1 LPPKIICLLGSPR
14 RQGNAE
20 LLLDKAIVGANAAG
34 AETEKLRI
42 ADINPAPCIAC
53 GGCDRTGECVV
64 RDDMQQIYP
73 KLIAA
78 DGLIVSTPVF
88 FMGLPGKIKGLVDRC
103 QALWVRKYRLSPDPN
118 ARPPG
123 PRRRGLLIAVGGTNF
138 PHTFDGLKL
147 EVKSFFHCLDI
158 KYTRELLLPGIDEP
172 GEIAH
177 HPEALA
183 AAGRAGEELARTL
196 LEERK

>member
-1 LPPKIICLLGSPR
+1 LPPKILCLLGSPR

-20 LLLDKAIVGANAAG
+20 LLLDKAIVGAQAVG
-34 AETEKLRI
+34 AEIEKIRI

-53 GGCDRTGECVV
+53 GGCDRTGNCVV
-64 RDDMQQIYP
+64 NDDMQQIYS
-73 KLIAA
+73 KLTAA
-78 DGLIVSTPVF
+78 DGLIISTPVF

-103 QALWVRKYRLSPDPN
+103 QALWVRKYRLSPDPK
-118 ARPPG
+118 ALPPG

-138 PHTFDGLKL
+138 PHTFDAIKL

-158 KYTRELLLPGIDEP
+158 KYSGELLLPGIDEH
-172 GEIAH
+172 GEIAR

-183 AAGRAGEELARTL
+183 SAQRAGESLAKL
-196 LEERK
+196 LIEERR